1 MSSTFGGLEMGRNAI
16 NAFRLGMQTVGHN
29 ISNMNTEGY
38 SRQRA
43 VFRTVTPEDIP
54 NIGQL
59 GQGMHITDIERIRDE
74 FLDFQFRDEQ
84 ATLGYWTKI
93 NDLYDSIQNYI
104 SEPASSGIRSAM
116 DTFFTNIQTLQQTPE
131 DTSARQALVTSANS
145 LGLMLGNLV
154 DSFDT
159 YNESINM
166 ELKQAVAEANVM
178 LHDMAHLNLEI
189 SQAEALGQNANDL
202 YDQRDLLIDKLSQMM
217 DISYNEPLERNGIKG
232 EFFLSVNGKVL
243 VQGTKV
249 RELSAH
255 AFMWDGQV
263 YYDVQVGDNEFD
275 IVSNKDVADAL
286 ATGPEGTYQ
295 LIVDRV
301 ANGVEWTV
309 GGGNAH
315 CLETFAVQ
323 TSAFEDG
330 IILSHSSDN
339 TSEIPRK
346 LSIRTFME
354 DDTPVI
360 LTVKIDWDEDNQ
372 LWHLRAEKNGSE
384 ICSYDYNDKDSD
396 GNVILTAENLKDFMD
411 IAVYSKKMGVLDGTT
426 QGELQTTDSAL
437 DWAINGSNA
446 YFQVDLGD
454 GQIGYT
460 RYSSWQLD
468 DDRYIVSP
476 EGYKLIPAIQIPE
489 NTQTIQLS
497 STGVVSVILEGETT
511 AQELGQITLASFSNP
526 EGLQPLSGNSDVYG
540 VQMAENTVY
549 VQTEDSGEPVLNY
562 PGSNGTPQVI
572 QNAIEKPVE
581 VTVGGD
587 SDLLATGIVAEVE
600 NNAITFTADD
610 YRAIELTDYSG
621 MLGGLTEAK
630 RELTGVNMR
639 TEPTNL
645 EDALNISGSFRIQVG
660 TQGTR
665 VTSDNFKASPSKG
678 LGEGEILPKGE
689 AGEKY
694 TFRVGVSGDQVDFTA
709 SWNNSLQKWV
719 LSSDL
724 SIDTKIIDSVNQDGD
739 HVLTVEDLT
748 DFMADTFVNAV
759 NADNPALVNMSV
771 TTGKS
776 SSGVMTQFYLE
787 SGDNH
792 LLSISDVEGDLAAR
806 LGIVNKNPVITI
818 DVESSD
824 SLITI
829 RNKINEKYQ
838 EEFGLTEPE
847 QWVHAS
853 VDNGYLEI
861 SANVA
866 GEAQRIT
873 LMGSEDGNMQVL
885 RRLGLTANQRIATDM
900 RDDDDNVIYSYREVA
915 YIPDSGIAND
925 ASFSLNN
932 VRYLSSDNK
941 FNKARR
947 IPATSGDSRE
957 RYSAT
962 SLSEVSEG
970 MWLNLKSAG
979 SATITVRHHIRDG
992 SMKALEEIRDGILPG
1007 LKDTLDDMAYGLAK
1021 HMNAFQYS
1029 GYGVGGDIT
1038 TTGVA
1043 FFNALGTKADAAKR
1057 LSVTDRMSADPS
1069 LIGAAMGKKKADG
1082 LAVSGITGGSG
1093 DGTNASR
1100 MVGLNFNK
1108 ILENHTLTVGGM
1120 YDGMLSQ
1127 IGAEAASAKLMYTT
1141 QATVSEQID
1150 SQRQAVSGVNLDEE
1164 LMDMIIL
1171 NRAFGAMGRYIN
1183 TYDEMLDR
1191 IINGFG
1197 LVGR

>member
-1 MSSTFGGLEMGRNAI
+1 MSSTFGGLEMGRNAV

-29 ISNMNTEGY
+29 ISNMGTEGY

-54 NIGQL
+54 HVGQL
-59 GQGMHITDIERIRDE
+59 GQGMTITDIERIRDE
-74 FLDFQFRDEQ
+74 FLDFQFRDAQ
-84 ATLGYWTKI
+84 AALGYWTKI
-93 NDLYDSIQNYI
+93 SDLYDSIQNYI

-154 DSFDT
+154 NSFDT

-217 DISYNEPLERNGIKG
+217 DISYNTPNEHDGIKG

-255 AFMWDGQV
+255 AFMWDGEV
-263 YYDVQVGDNEFD
+263 YYDVQVSDNEFD

-286 ATGPEGTYQ
+286 ATGPDGTYQ

-301 ANGVEWTV
+301 ANGIEWTA

-315 CLETFAVQ
+315 CLETFAVR
-323 TSAFEDG
+323 TSAF
-330 IILSHSSDN
+330 STSSDT
-339 TSEIPRK
+339 TSSGVILNADSEDIPRK
-346 LSIRTFME
+346 IQFRTLN
-354 DDTPVI
+354 DDGTPSI
-360 LTVKIDWDEDNQ
+360 LTVKIDMNDSGNWQ
-372 LWHLRAEKNGSE
+372 LRAEL
-384 ICSYDYNDKDSD
+384 D
-396 GNVILTAENLKDFMD
+396 GNALDTLTTSTSTPELSVKTLVDFIDDAASSNSFNLS
-411 IAVYSKKMGVLDGTT
+411 VT
-426 QGELQTTDSAL
+426 ELQTTQDPDTYAL
-437 DWAINGSNA
+437 M
-446 YFQVDLGD
+446 F
-454 GQIGYT
+454 
-460 RYSSWQLD
+460 
-468 DDRYIVSP
+468 
-476 EGYKLIPAIQIPE
+476 
-489 NTQTIQLS
+489 
-497 STGVVSVILEGETT
+497 TT
-511 AQELGQITLASFSNP
+511 E
-526 EGLQPLSGNSDVYG
+526 
-540 VQMAENTVY
+540 
-549 VQTEDSGEPVLNY
+549 EDSPL
-562 PGSNGTPQVI
+562 
-572 QNAIEKPVE
+572 E
-581 VTVGGD
+581 V
-587 SDLLATGIVAEVE
+587 
-600 NNAITFTADD
+600 
-610 YRAIELTDYSG
+610 TDYSG
-621 MLGGLTEAK
+621 MLGVLTEAK

-665 VTSDNFKASPSKG
+665 VTSDNFKDSPSKG

-719 LSSDL
+719 LSSDM
-724 SIDTKIIDSVNQDGD
+724 STETRIIDSMNQYEE

-748 DFMADTFVNAV
+748 DFMSDTFLKAV
-759 NADNPALVNMSV
+759 NADNPALVNMTV

-776 SSGVMTQFYLE
+776 SSGTITQFYLE

-792 LLSISDVEGDLAAR
+792 MLSISDVDGDLAAR

-873 LMGSEDGNMQVL
+873 LMGSADGNMQVL
-885 RRLGLTANQRIATDM
+885 RRLGLTANQKIATDM
-900 RDDDDNVIYSYREVA
+900 KDADGNPIVSYREVA
-915 YIPDSGIAND
+915 YIPESGIAND
-925 ASFSLNN
+925 ASFTLNN

-979 SATITVRHHIRDG
+979 ATTITVRHHIRDG
-992 SMKALEEIRDGILPG
+992 SMKALEEIRDGIIPG
-1007 LKDTLDDMAYGLAK
+1007 LKDTLDDMAYGLVK
-1021 HMNAFQYS
+1021 HMNAYQYS

-1043 FFNALGTKADAAKR
+1043 FFNALGTKANAAER
-1057 LSVTDRMSADPS
+1057 LSVADRVSADPS
-1069 LIGAAMGKKKADG
+1069 LIGAAMGKKNADG
-1082 LAVSGITGGSG
+1082 LAVSGMTGGSG

-1108 ILENHTLTVGGM
+1108 ILENHTLTVSGV

-1150 SQRQAVSGVNLDEE
+1150 SQRQACSGVNLDEE

>member
-1 MSSTFGGLEMGRNAI
+1 MSSTFGGLEMGRNAV

-59 GQGMHITDIERIRDE
+59 GQGMNITDIERIRDE
-74 FLDFQFRDEQ
+74 FLDFQFRDKQ

-166 ELKQAVAEANVM
+166 ELKQAVAEANTM

-202 YDQRDLLIDKLSQMM
+202 YDKRDLLIDKLSQMM
-217 DISYNEPLERNGIKG
+217 DISYNEPHEHDGIKG

-249 RELSAH
+249 RELAAH
-255 AFMWDGQV
+255 AFIWDNQV
-263 YYDVQVGDNEFD
+263 YYDVQVCDNEFD

-295 LIVDRV
+295 LVVDRV
-301 ANGVEWTV
+301 ANGVEWTT

-315 CLETFAVQ
+315 CLETFAVKS
-323 TSAFEDG
+323 SAFQDG
-330 IILSHSSDN
+330 IILSNASESS
-339 TSEIPRK
+339 TEIPRK
-346 LSIRTFME
+346 LSIRSFTE
-354 DDTPVI
+354 DGTPVI
-360 LTVKIDWDEDNQ
+360 LTVKIDWDEDNKQ
-372 LWHLRAEKNGSE
+372 WSLRAEKNGTE
-384 ICSYDYNDKDSD
+384 FFSYGYNSKDSS
-396 GNVILTAENLKDFMD
+396 GNVILTADNLTDF
-411 IAVYSKKMGVLDGTT
+411 INTAVYSKKMGVLDGVT
-426 QGELQTTDSAL
+426 QGALQTTDSSL
-437 DWAINGSNA
+437 DWAINGTNA

-460 RYSSWQLD
+460 RYGSWQLD
-468 DDRYIVSP
+468 SDGYIVSTD
-476 EGYKLIPAIQIPE
+476 GYKLLPNIQIPE

-511 AQELGQITLASFSNP
+511 AQELGQITLASFSSP
-526 EGLQPLSGNSDVYG
+526 EGLQPLSGSSEISG
-540 VQMAENTVY
+540 VQTAENVVY
-549 VQTEDSGEPVLNY
+549 IQTTDSGDPVVNY
-562 PGSNGTPQVI
+562 PGSSDTPQVI
-572 QNAIEKPVE
+572 QNVIEMPVD
-581 VTVGGD
+581 VQVGGD
-587 SDLLATGIVAEVE
+587 YDLLDAGISAEVE
-600 NNAITFTADD
+600 DDAIFFTADD
-610 YRAIELTDYSG
+610 GRAIEITDYSG
-621 MLGGLTEAK
+621 MLGVLTEAK
-630 RELTGVNMR
+630 RELNSVNMR
-639 TEPTNL
+639 AEPTNL

-694 TFRVGVSGDQVDFTA
+694 TFRVGVSGDQADFTA

-724 SIDTKIIDSVNQDGD
+724 STETRIIESVNQYDE

-748 DFMADTFVNAV
+748 DFMSDTFLNAV

-776 SSGVMTQFYLE
+776 SSGTVTQFYLE
-787 SGDNH
+787 SADNH
-792 LLSISDVEGDLAAR
+792 LISISDVEGDLAAR
-806 LGIVNKNPVITI
+806 LGIVNENPVITI
-818 DVESSD
+818 GVESSD

-853 VDNGYLEI
+853 VDNGDLEI

-900 RDDDDNVIYSYREVA
+900 TDDDGNVIYSYREVA

-925 ASFSLNN
+925 ASFTLNN

-941 FNKARR
+941 FSQARR
-947 IPATSGDSRE
+947 IPAVYGDSSE
-957 RYSAT
+957 RYSAKA
-962 SLSEVSEG
+962 LSEVSEG
-970 MWLNLKSAG
+970 MRLNLKSAG
-979 SATITVRHHIRDG
+979 ATTITVRHHITDG
-992 SMKALEEIRDGILPG
+992 SMKALEEIRDGIIPD
-1007 LKDTLDDMAYGLAK
+1007 LKDKLDNMAYGLVK
-1021 HMNAFQYS
+1021 HMNALQYS
-1029 GYGVGGDIT
+1029 GYGVGGDST
-1038 TTGVA
+1038 TTGAA
-1043 FFNALGTKADAAKR
+1043 FFNALGTKADASKN
-1057 LSVTDRMSADPS
+1057 LSVTDRMIADPS
-1069 LIGAAMGKKKADG
+1069 LIGAAMGKKNSDG
-1082 LAVSGITGGSG
+1082 FALSGVSGGSG

-1108 ILENHTLTVGGM
+1108 ILENHTLTIGGV
-1120 YDGMLSQ
+1120 YEGMLSQ
-1127 IGAEAASAKLMYTT
+1127 IGTEAASAKLMYTT
-1141 QATVSEQID
+1141 QAAVSEQIN

>member
-1 MSSTFGGLEMGRNAI
+1 MSSTFGGLEMGRNAL

-43 VFRTVTPEDIP
+43 IFRTVTPEDIP
-54 NIGQL
+54 HVGQL
-59 GQGMHITDIERIRDE
+59 GQGMTITDIERIRDE

-116 DTFFTNIQTLQQTPE
+116 DTFFTNMQTLQQTPE

-166 ELKQAVAEANVM
+166 ELKQSVAEANVM

-202 YDQRDLLIDKLSQMM
+202 YDKRDLLIDKLSQMM
-217 DISYNEPLERNGIKG
+217 DISYNTPLEHDGIKG

-249 RELSAH
+249 RELAAH

-263 YYDVQVGDNEFD
+263 YYDVQVSDNEFD

-286 ATGPEGTYQ
+286 ATGPAGTYQ

-315 CLETFAVQ
+315 CLETFAAR
-323 TSAFEDG
+323 TSTFEDG
-330 IILSHSSDN
+330 IILSHNSESG
-339 TSEIPRK
+339 TEIPRK

-354 DDTPVI
+354 DGTPAI

-372 LWHLRAEKNGSE
+372 QWHLRAEKDGTE
-384 ICSYDYNDKDSD
+384 FFSYDYSDKDSD
-396 GNVILTAENLKDFMD
+396 KNVILTAENLTDFMD
-411 IAVYSKKMGVLDGTT
+411 AAVYSKTAGLLDGVTSGSFQAT
-426 QGELQTTDSAL
+426 SNSL
-437 DWAINGSNA
+437 DWAILDANA

-454 GQIGYT
+454 GQTGYT
-460 RYSSWQLD
+460 RYGSWQLD
-468 DDRYIVSP
+468 NNGYIVSTD
-476 EGYKLIPAIQIPE
+476 GYKLIPEIQIPE
-489 NTQTIQLS
+489 NTQEITLS
-497 STGVVSVILEGETT
+497 PTGVVSVTIQGETT
-511 AQELGQITLASFSNP
+511 PRELGQITLARFSKP
-526 EGLQPLSGNSDVYG
+526 SGLQPLDGHSKFGNIEMS
-540 VQMAENTVY
+540 ENMVY
-549 VQTEDSGEPVLNY
+549 VQTEESGDPVTNY
-562 PGSNGTPQVI
+562 PGSNDTPQVR
-572 QNAIEKPVE
+572 QNVIEMPVP
-581 VTVGGD
+581 VRVGGN
-587 SDLLATGIVAEVE
+587 SDLQDTGIRAEVQDD
-600 NNAITFTADD
+600 AILFTTDD
-610 YRAIELTDYSG
+610 GRAIEITDYSG
-621 MLGGLTEAK
+621 MLGVLTEAK
-630 RELTGVNMR
+630 RELSSVTMR

-689 AGEKY
+689 AGETY

-709 SWNNSLQKWV
+709 SWNNSLGKWV

-724 SIDTKIIDSVNQDGD
+724 STESRIIDSVNRYDE

-748 DFMADTFVNAV
+748 DFMSDTFVNAV
-759 NADNPALVNMSV
+759 NADNPALVKMSV

-776 SSGVMTQFYLE
+776 SSGIMTQFYLE

-792 LLSISDVEGDLAAR
+792 LISISDVEGDLASR

-873 LMGSEDGNMQVL
+873 LMGSTDGNMQVL
-885 RRLGLTANQRIATDM
+885 RRLGLTANQKIATDM
-900 RDDDDNVIYSYREVA
+900 TDDNGNIIYSYREVA
-915 YIPDSGIAND
+915 YIPDTGIAND

-957 RYSAT
+957 RYSAKA
-962 SLSEVSEG
+962 LSEVSEG
-970 MWLNLKSAG
+970 MWLNLKNAG
-979 SATITVRHHIRDG
+979 STTITVRHHITDG

-1007 LKDTLDDMAYGLAK
+1007 LKDSLDNMAYGLVK
-1021 HMNAFQYS
+1021 HMNAYQYS

-1043 FFNALGTKADAAKR
+1043 FFNQLGTKADAAKR
-1057 LSVTDRMSADPS
+1057 LIVTDKISSDPS
-1069 LIGAAMGKKKADG
+1069 LIGAAMGKKNADG
-1082 LAVSGITGGSG
+1082 FALSGTTGGSG

-1100 MVGLNFNK
+1100 MVGLNFSK
-1108 ILENHTLTVGGM
+1108 ILENHTLTVGGV

-1127 IGAEAASAKLMYTT
+1127 IGSEAASAKLMYTT
-1141 QATVSEQID
+1141 QATVSAQID
-1150 SQRQAVSGVNLDEE
+1150 SQRQACSGVNLDEE

-1171 NRAFGAMGRYIN
+1171 NRAFGAMSRYIN
-1183 TYDEMLDR
+1183 TYDEMLDK

>member
-1 MSSTFGGLEMGRNAI
+1 MSSTFGGLEMGRNAV

-29 ISNMNTEGY
+29 ISNMGTEGY

-54 NIGQL
+54 HVGQL
-59 GQGMHITDIERIRDE
+59 GQGMTITDIERIRDE
-74 FLDFQFRDEQ
+74 FLDFQFRDAQ
-84 ATLGYWTKI
+84 AALGYWTKI
-93 NDLYDSIQNYI
+93 SDLYDSIQNYI

-154 DSFDT
+154 NSFDT

-189 SQAEALGQNANDL
+189 SQAEALDQNANDL

-217 DISYNEPLERNGIKG
+217 DISYNTPNEHDGIKG

-249 RELSAH
+249 RELAAH
-255 AFMWDGQV
+255 AFMWDGEV
-263 YYDVQVGDNEFD
+263 YYDVQVSDNEFD

-286 ATGPEGTYQ
+286 ATGPDGTYQ

-301 ANGVEWTV
+301 ANGIEWTA

-315 CLETFAVQ
+315 CLETFAVR
-323 TSAFEDG
+323 TSAF
-330 IILSHSSDN
+330 STSSDT
-339 TSEIPRK
+339 TSSGVILNADSEDIPRK
-346 LSIRTFME
+346 IQFRTLN
-354 DDTPVI
+354 DDGTPSI
-360 LTVKIDWDEDNQ
+360 LTVKIDMNDFGNWQ
-372 LWHLRAEKNGSE
+372 LRAE
-384 ICSYDYNDKDSD
+384 
-396 GNVILTAENLKDFMD
+396 
-411 IAVYSKKMGVLDGTT
+411 LDGKALDDLTINT
-426 QGELQTTDSAL
+426 ATPELSVKTLTDFIDDAASSNSFNLSVTELQTTQDPATYAL
-437 DWAINGSNA
+437 M
-446 YFQVDLGD
+446 F
-454 GQIGYT
+454 
-460 RYSSWQLD
+460 
-468 DDRYIVSP
+468 
-476 EGYKLIPAIQIPE
+476 
-489 NTQTIQLS
+489 
-497 STGVVSVILEGETT
+497 TT
-511 AQELGQITLASFSNP
+511 E
-526 EGLQPLSGNSDVYG
+526 
-540 VQMAENTVY
+540 
-549 VQTEDSGEPVLNY
+549 EDSPL
-562 PGSNGTPQVI
+562 
-572 QNAIEKPVE
+572 E
-581 VTVGGD
+581 V
-587 SDLLATGIVAEVE
+587 
-600 NNAITFTADD
+600 
-610 YRAIELTDYSG
+610 TDYSG
-621 MLGGLTEAK
+621 MLGVLIEAK

-665 VTSDNFKASPSKG
+665 VTSENFKASPSKG

-719 LSSDL
+719 LSSDM
-724 SIDTKIIDSVNQDGD
+724 STETRIIDSMNQYEE

-748 DFMADTFVNAV
+748 DFMSDTFLKAV
-759 NADNPALVNMSV
+759 NADNPALVNMTV

-776 SSGVMTQFYLE
+776 SSGTITQFYLE

-792 LLSISDVEGDLAAR
+792 LLSISDVDGDLAAR

-873 LMGSEDGNMQVL
+873 LMGSADGNMQVL
-885 RRLGLTANQRIATDM
+885 RRLGLTANQKIATDM
-900 RDDDDNVIYSYREVA
+900 KDADGNPIVSYREVA
-915 YIPDSGIAND
+915 YIPESGIAND
-925 ASFSLNN
+925 ASFTLNN

-979 SATITVRHHIRDG
+979 ATTITVRHHIRDG
-992 SMKALEEIRDGILPG
+992 SMKALEEIRDGIIPG
-1007 LKDTLDDMAYGLAK
+1007 MKDSLDDMAYGLVK
-1021 HMNAFQYS
+1021 HMNAYQYS

-1043 FFNALGTKADAAKR
+1043 FFNALGTKANAAER
-1057 LSVTDRMSADPS
+1057 LSVTDRVSADPS
-1069 LIGAAMGKKKADG
+1069 LIGAAMGKKNADG
-1082 LAVSGITGGSG
+1082 LAVSGMTGGSG

-1108 ILENHTLTVGGM
+1108 ILENHTLTVSGV

-1141 QATVSEQID
+1141 QATVSAQID
-1150 SQRQAVSGVNLDEE
+1150 SQRQACSGVNLDEE

-1197 LVGR
+1197 LAGR

>member
-1 MSSTFGGLEMGRNAI
+1 
-16 NAFRLGMQTVGHN
+16 
-29 ISNMNTEGY
+29 
-38 SRQRA
+38 
-43 VFRTVTPEDIP
+43 
-54 NIGQL
+54 
-59 GQGMHITDIERIRDE
+59 
-74 FLDFQFRDEQ
+74 
-84 ATLGYWTKI
+84 
-93 NDLYDSIQNYI
+93 
-104 SEPASSGIRSAM
+104 
-116 DTFFTNIQTLQQTPE
+116 
-131 DTSARQALVTSANS
+131 
-145 LGLMLGNLV
+145 MLGNLV

-166 ELKQAVAEANVM
+166 ELKQSVAEANTM
-178 LHDMAHLNLEI
+178 LHDIAHLNLEI
-189 SQAEALGQNANDL
+189 SEAEALGQNANDL
-202 YDQRDLLIDKLSQMM
+202 YDKRDLLIDKLSKMM
-217 DISYNEPLERNGIKG
+217 DISYNEPKEHDGIKG

-249 RELSAH
+249 RELAAH
-255 AFMWDGQV
+255 AFMWDNQV
-263 YYDVQVGDNEFD
+263 YYDVQVCDNEFD

-301 ANGVEWTV
+301 ANGLEWTV

-315 CLETFAVQ
+315 CLDTFAVR
-323 TSAFEDG
+323 TSAFSTSTTSTGSGVLLNADSEDLPYK
-330 IILSHSSDN
+330 IQF
-339 TSEIPRK
+339 
-346 LSIRTFME
+346 RTLNE
-354 DDTPVI
+354 DSTPSV
-360 LTVKIDWDEDNQ
+360 LTVSIAKTASNTWELTGDID
-372 LWHLRAEKNGSE
+372 
-384 ICSYDYNDKDSD
+384 
-396 GNVILTAENLKDFMD
+396 
-411 IAVYSKKMGVLDGTT
+411 
-426 QGELQTTDSAL
+426 
-437 DWAINGSNA
+437 
-446 YFQVDLGD
+446 GD
-454 GQIGYT
+454 AA
-460 RYSSWQLD
+460 
-468 DDRYIVSP
+468 
-476 EGYKLIPAIQIPE
+476 KAF
-489 NTQTIQLS
+489 S
-497 STGVVSVILEGETT
+497 STISSTDLTTKNLSDFIDTAVKQGFNISVDESRLTENPDTYALLFSTDYDSPLE
-511 AQELGQITLASFSNP
+511 
-526 EGLQPLSGNSDVYG
+526 V
-540 VQMAENTVY
+540 
-549 VQTEDSGEPVLNY
+549 
-562 PGSNGTPQVI
+562 
-572 QNAIEKPVE
+572 
-581 VTVGGD
+581 
-587 SDLLATGIVAEVE
+587 
-600 NNAITFTADD
+600 
-610 YRAIELTDYSG
+610 TDYSG
-621 MLGGLTEAK
+621 MLGVLTEAK
-630 RELTGVNMR
+630 RELTSVTMR
-639 TEPTNL
+639 AEPTNL

-665 VTSDNFKASPSKG
+665 VTSENFKDNPSKG

-719 LSSDL
+719 LSSDM
-724 SIDTKIIDSVNQDGD
+724 STETRIIDSVNQYDE
-739 HVLTVEDLT
+739 HVVTVEDLT
-748 DFMADTFVNAV
+748 DFMSDTFLNAV

-792 LLSISDVEGDLAAR
+792 LISISDVEGDLAAR
-806 LGIVNKNPVITI
+806 LGIVNENPVITI

-885 RRLGLTANQRIATDM
+885 RRLGLTANQKIATDM
-900 RDDDDNVIYSYREVA
+900 VDDDGNVIYSYREIA
-915 YIPDSGIAND
+915 YIPDSGLAND
-925 ASFSLNN
+925 ASFTLNN

-947 IPATSGDSRE
+947 IPAASGDSRE
-957 RYSAT
+957 RYSAA

-970 MWLNLKSAG
+970 MWLNLKNAG
-979 SATITVRHHIRDG
+979 STTITVRHHIRDG
-992 SMKALEEIRDGILPG
+992 SMKALEEIRDGIIPD
-1007 LKDTLDDMAYGLAK
+1007 LKDTLDNMAYGLAK
-1021 HMNAFQYS
+1021 HMNAYQYS

-1043 FFNALGTKADAAKR
+1043 FFNQLGTKADAAKR
-1057 LSVTDRMSADPS
+1057 LSVTDKISTDPS
-1069 LIGAAMGKKKADG
+1069 LIGAAMGKKNADG
-1082 LAVSGITGGSG
+1082 FAVSGISGGSG

-1108 ILENHTLTVGGM
+1108 ILENHTLTVGGV

-1150 SQRQAVSGVNLDEE
+1150 SQRQACSGVNLDEE

>member
-1 MSSTFGGLEMGRNAI
+1 MSSTFGGLEMGRNAV

-43 VFRTVTPEDIP
+43 IFRTVTPEDIP

-59 GQGMHITDIERIRDE
+59 GQGMNITDIERIRDE
-74 FLDFQFRDEQ
+74 FLDFQFRDKQ
-84 ATLGYWTKI
+84 AALGYWTKI
-93 NDLYDSIQNYI
+93 NDLYDSIQSYI

-116 DTFFTNIQTLQQTPE
+116 DTFFTNMQTLQQTPE

-166 ELKQAVAEANVM
+166 ELKQSVAEANTM
-178 LHDMAHLNLEI
+178 LHDIAHLNLEI
-189 SQAEALGQNANDL
+189 SEAEALGQNANDL
-202 YDQRDLLIDKLSQMM
+202 YDKRDLLIDKLSKMM
-217 DISYNEPLERNGIKG
+217 DISYNEPKEHDGIKG

-249 RELSAH
+249 RELAAH
-255 AFMWDGQV
+255 AFMWDNQV
-263 YYDVQVGDNEFD
+263 YYDVQVSDNEFN
-275 IVSNKDVADAL
+275 IVSNPEIADAL

-301 ANGVEWTV
+301 ANGLEWTV

-315 CLETFAVQ
+315 CLETFAVRS
-323 TSAFEDG
+323 SAFTDG
-330 IILSHSSDN
+330 IILNAD
-339 TSEIPRK
+339 SEDIPYK
-346 LSIRTFME
+346 LQFRTLN
-354 DDTPVI
+354 DDGTPSI
-360 LTVKIDWDEDNQ
+360 LTVKIDKTDSGTWQ
-372 LWHLRAEKNGSE
+372 LRAELDGVAQDDLTTTTADENLTANTLSDFISGAAQKGFNLASE
-384 ICSYDYNDKDSD
+384 VEQDSQNSDSYSLMFRVDSD
-396 GNVILTAENLKDFMD
+396 
-411 IAVYSKKMGVLDGTT
+411 Y
-426 QGELQTTDSAL
+426 DS
-437 DWAINGSNA
+437 
-446 YFQVDLGD
+446 
-454 GQIGYT
+454 
-460 RYSSWQLD
+460 
-468 DDRYIVSP
+468 P
-476 EGYKLIPAIQIPE
+476 
-489 NTQTIQLS
+489 
-497 STGVVSVILEGETT
+497 LE
-511 AQELGQITLASFSNP
+511 
-526 EGLQPLSGNSDVYG
+526 V
-540 VQMAENTVY
+540 
-549 VQTEDSGEPVLNY
+549 
-562 PGSNGTPQVI
+562 
-572 QNAIEKPVE
+572 
-581 VTVGGD
+581 
-587 SDLLATGIVAEVE
+587 
-600 NNAITFTADD
+600 
-610 YRAIELTDYSG
+610 TDYSG
-621 MLGGLTEAK
+621 MLGVLTEAK
-630 RELTGVNMR
+630 RELTSVNMR
-639 TEPTNL
+639 TDPTNL

-665 VTSDNFKASPSKG
+665 VTSENFKASPSKG

-709 SWNNSLQKWV
+709 SWNNSLGKWV
-719 LSSDL
+719 LSSDM
-724 SIDTKIIDSVNQDGD
+724 STETRIIDSVNQYDE
-739 HVLTVEDLT
+739 HVVTVEDLT
-748 DFMADTFVNAV
+748 DFMSDTFLNAV

-792 LLSISDVEGDLAAR
+792 LISISDVEGDLAAR
-806 LGIVNKNPVITI
+806 LGIVNENPVITI

-900 RDDDDNVIYSYREVA
+900 TDDDGNIIYSYREIA
-915 YIPDSGIAND
+915 YIPDSGLAND
-925 ASFSLNN
+925 ASFTLNN

-970 MWLNLKSAG
+970 MWLNLKNAG
-979 SATITVRHHIRDG
+979 STTITVRHHIRDG
-992 SMKALEEIRDGILPG
+992 SMKALEEIRDGIIPG
-1007 LKDTLDDMAYGLAK
+1007 LKSTLDDMAYGLVQ
-1021 HMNAFQYS
+1021 HMNAYQYS
-1029 GYGVGGDIT
+1029 GYGVGGDVT

-1043 FFNALGTKADAAKR
+1043 FFNQLGTKADAAKR
-1057 LSVTDRMSADPS
+1057 LSVTDRISADPS
-1069 LIGAAMGKKKADG
+1069 LVGAAMGKKNADG
-1082 LAVSGITGGSG
+1082 FALSGVTGGSG

-1108 ILENHTLTVGGM
+1108 ILENHTLTVGGV
-1120 YDGMLSQ
+1120 YEGMLSQ
-1127 IGAEAASAKLMYTT
+1127 IGAEAGSAKLMYTT
-1141 QATVSEQID
+1141 QAAVSEQIN

>member
-1 MSSTFGGLEMGRNAI
+1 MSSTFGGLEMGRNAV

-29 ISNMNTEGY
+29 ISNMGTEGY

-54 NIGQL
+54 HVGQL
-59 GQGMHITDIERIRDE
+59 GQGMTITDIERIRDE
-74 FLDFQFRDEQ
+74 FLDFQFRDAQ
-84 ATLGYWTKI
+84 AALGYWTKI
-93 NDLYDSIQNYI
+93 SDLYDSIQNYI

-154 DSFDT
+154 NSFDT

-166 ELKQAVAEANVM
+166 ELKQAVAEANTM

-217 DISYNEPLERNGIKG
+217 DISYNTPNEHDGIKG

-255 AFMWDGQV
+255 AFMWDGEV
-263 YYDVQVGDNEFD
+263 YYDVQVSDNEFD

-286 ATGPEGTYQ
+286 ATGPDGTYQ

-301 ANGVEWTV
+301 ANGVEWTA

-315 CLETFAVQ
+315 CLETFAVR
-323 TSAFEDG
+323 TSAF
-330 IILSHSSDN
+330 STSSDT
-339 TSEIPRK
+339 TSSGVILNADSEDIPRK
-346 LSIRTFME
+346 IQFRTLN
-354 DDTPVI
+354 DDGTPSI
-360 LTVKIDWDEDNQ
+360 LTVKIDMNDSGNWQ
-372 LWHLRAEKNGSE
+372 LRAEL
-384 ICSYDYNDKDSD
+384 D
-396 GNVILTAENLKDFMD
+396 GNALDTLTTSTSTPELSVKTLVDFIDDAASSNSFNLS
-411 IAVYSKKMGVLDGTT
+411 VT
-426 QGELQTTDSAL
+426 ELQTTQDPDTYAL
-437 DWAINGSNA
+437 M
-446 YFQVDLGD
+446 F
-454 GQIGYT
+454 
-460 RYSSWQLD
+460 
-468 DDRYIVSP
+468 
-476 EGYKLIPAIQIPE
+476 
-489 NTQTIQLS
+489 
-497 STGVVSVILEGETT
+497 TT
-511 AQELGQITLASFSNP
+511 E
-526 EGLQPLSGNSDVYG
+526 
-540 VQMAENTVY
+540 
-549 VQTEDSGEPVLNY
+549 EDSPL
-562 PGSNGTPQVI
+562 
-572 QNAIEKPVE
+572 E
-581 VTVGGD
+581 V
-587 SDLLATGIVAEVE
+587 
-600 NNAITFTADD
+600 
-610 YRAIELTDYSG
+610 TDYSG
-621 MLGGLTEAK
+621 MLGVLTEAK

-719 LSSDL
+719 LSSDM
-724 SIDTKIIDSVNQDGD
+724 STETRIIDSMNQYEE

-748 DFMADTFVNAV
+748 DFMTDTFTKAI
-759 NADNPALVNMSV
+759 NADNPALVNMTV

-776 SSGVMTQFYLE
+776 SSGTITQFYLE

-873 LMGSEDGNMQVL
+873 LMGSADGNMQVL
-885 RRLGLTANQRIATDM
+885 RRLGLTANQKIATDM
-900 RDDDDNVIYSYREVA
+900 KDADGNPIVSFREVA
-915 YIPDSGIAND
+915 YIPESGIAND
-925 ASFSLNN
+925 ASFTLNN

-979 SATITVRHHIRDG
+979 ATTITVRHHIRDG
-992 SMKALEEIRDGILPG
+992 SMKALEEIRDGIIPG
-1007 LKDTLDDMAYGLAK
+1007 LKDTLDDMAYGLVK
-1021 HMNAFQYS
+1021 HMNAYQYS

-1038 TTGVA
+1038 TTGVS
-1043 FFNALGTKADAAKR
+1043 FFNALGTKANAAEK
-1057 LSVTDRMSADPS
+1057 LSVTDKVRADPS
-1069 LIGAAMGKKKADG
+1069 LIGAAMGKKNDDG
-1082 LAVSGITGGSG
+1082 LAVSGMTGGSG

-1108 ILENHTLTVGGM
+1108 ILENHTLTVSGV

-1141 QATVSEQID
+1141 QATVSAQID
-1150 SQRQAVSGVNLDEE
+1150 SQRQACSGVNLDEE

-1197 LVGR
+1197 LAGR

>member
-1 MSSTFGGLEMGRNAI
+1 MSSTFGGLEMGRNAV

-59 GQGMHITDIERIRDE
+59 GQGMNITDIERIRDE
-74 FLDFQFRDEQ
+74 FLDFQFRDKQ

-93 NDLYDSIQNYI
+93 NDLYDSIQSYI

-116 DTFFTNIQTLQQTPE
+116 DTFFTNMQTLQQTPE

-166 ELKQAVAEANVM
+166 ELKQSVAEANTM
-178 LHDMAHLNLEI
+178 LHDIAHLNLEI

-202 YDQRDLLIDKLSQMM
+202 YDKRDLLIDKLSKMM
-217 DISYNEPLERNGIKG
+217 DISYNEPVERDGVKG

-249 RELSAH
+249 RELAAH
-255 AFMWDGQV
+255 AFMWDNQV
-263 YYDVQVGDNEFD
+263 YYDVQVSDNEFN
-275 IVSNKDVADAL
+275 IVSNPEIADAL

-301 ANGVEWTV
+301 ANGLEWTI

-315 CLETFAVQ
+315 CLDTFAVR
-323 TSAFEDG
+323 TSAFSTSTTSAGSGVLLNADSEDLPYK
-330 IILSHSSDN
+330 IQF
-339 TSEIPRK
+339 
-346 LSIRTFME
+346 RTLNE
-354 DDTPVI
+354 DSTPSV
-360 LTVKIDWDEDNQ
+360 LTVSIAKTASNTWELTGDID
-372 LWHLRAEKNGSE
+372 
-384 ICSYDYNDKDSD
+384 
-396 GNVILTAENLKDFMD
+396 
-411 IAVYSKKMGVLDGTT
+411 
-426 QGELQTTDSAL
+426 
-437 DWAINGSNA
+437 
-446 YFQVDLGD
+446 GD
-454 GQIGYT
+454 AA
-460 RYSSWQLD
+460 
-468 DDRYIVSP
+468 
-476 EGYKLIPAIQIPE
+476 KAF
-489 NTQTIQLS
+489 S
-497 STGVVSVILEGETT
+497 STISSTDLTTKNLSDFIDTAIKQGFNISVDESRLTENPDTYALLFSTDYDSPLE
-511 AQELGQITLASFSNP
+511 
-526 EGLQPLSGNSDVYG
+526 V
-540 VQMAENTVY
+540 
-549 VQTEDSGEPVLNY
+549 
-562 PGSNGTPQVI
+562 
-572 QNAIEKPVE
+572 
-581 VTVGGD
+581 
-587 SDLLATGIVAEVE
+587 
-600 NNAITFTADD
+600 
-610 YRAIELTDYSG
+610 TDYSG
-621 MLGGLTEAK
+621 MLGVLTEAK
-630 RELTGVNMR
+630 RELSSVNMR
-639 TEPTNL
+639 AEPTNL

-665 VTSDNFKASPSKG
+665 VTSENFKASPSKG

-709 SWNNSLQKWV
+709 SWNNSLGKWV
-719 LSSDL
+719 LSSDM
-724 SIDTKIIDSVNQDGD
+724 STETRIIGSVNQYDE
-739 HVLTVEDLT
+739 HVVTVEDLT
-748 DFMADTFVNAV
+748 SFMSDTFVNAV

-792 LLSISDVEGDLAAR
+792 LISISDVEGDLAAR
-806 LGIVNKNPVITI
+806 LGIVNENPVITI

-861 SANVA
+861 SANVV

-885 RRLGLTANQRIATDM
+885 RRLGLTANQKIATDM
-900 RDDDDNVIYSYREVA
+900 VDDDGNVIYSYREIA
-915 YIPDSGIAND
+915 YIPDSGLAND
-925 ASFSLNN
+925 ASFTLNN

-947 IPATSGDSRE
+947 IPAASGDSRE

-970 MWLNLKSAG
+970 MWLNLKNAG
-979 SATITVRHHIRDG
+979 STTITVRHHIRDG
-992 SMKALEEIRDGILPG
+992 SMKALEEIRDGIIPD
-1007 LKDTLDDMAYGLAK
+1007 LKDTLDNMAYGLAK
-1021 HMNAFQYS
+1021 HMNAYQYS

-1043 FFNALGTKADAAKR
+1043 FFNQLGTKADAAKR
-1057 LSVTDRMSADPS
+1057 LSVTDKISTDPS
-1069 LIGAAMGKKKADG
+1069 LIGAAMGKKNADG
-1082 LAVSGITGGSG
+1082 FAVSGISGGSG

-1108 ILENHTLTVGGM
+1108 ILENHTLTVGGV

-1150 SQRQAVSGVNLDEE
+1150 SQRQACSGVNLDEE

>member
-1 MSSTFGGLEMGRNAI
+1 MSSTFGGLEMGRNAV

-59 GQGMHITDIERIRDE
+59 GQGMNITDIERIRDE
-74 FLDFQFRDEQ
+74 FLDFQFRDKQ
-84 ATLGYWTKI
+84 AALGYWTKI
-93 NDLYDSIQNYI
+93 NDLYDSIQSYI

-116 DTFFTNIQTLQQTPE
+116 DTFFTNMQTLQQTPE

-145 LGLMLGNLV
+145 LALMLGNLV

-166 ELKQAVAEANVM
+166 ELKQSVAEANTM
-178 LHDMAHLNLEI
+178 LHDIAHLNLEI
-189 SQAEALGQNANDL
+189 SEAEALGQNANDL
-202 YDQRDLLIDKLSQMM
+202 YDKRDLLIDKLSKMM
-217 DISYNEPLERNGIKG
+217 DISYNEPKEHDGIKG

-249 RELSAH
+249 RELAAH
-255 AFMWDGQV
+255 AFMWDNQV
-263 YYDVQVGDNEFD
+263 YYDVQVCDNEFD

-286 ATGPEGTYQ
+286 AVGPEGTYQ

-301 ANGVEWTV
+301 ANGLEWTI

-315 CLETFAVQ
+315 CLDTFAVR
-323 TSAFEDG
+323 TSAFSPSTTSTGSGVLLNADSEDLPYK
-330 IILSHSSDN
+330 IQF
-339 TSEIPRK
+339 
-346 LSIRTFME
+346 RTLNE
-354 DDTPVI
+354 DSTPSV
-360 LTVKIDWDEDNQ
+360 LTVSIAKTASNTWELTGDID
-372 LWHLRAEKNGSE
+372 
-384 ICSYDYNDKDSD
+384 
-396 GNVILTAENLKDFMD
+396 
-411 IAVYSKKMGVLDGTT
+411 
-426 QGELQTTDSAL
+426 
-437 DWAINGSNA
+437 
-446 YFQVDLGD
+446 GD
-454 GQIGYT
+454 AA
-460 RYSSWQLD
+460 
-468 DDRYIVSP
+468 
-476 EGYKLIPAIQIPE
+476 KAF
-489 NTQTIQLS
+489 S
-497 STGVVSVILEGETT
+497 STISSTDLTTKNLSDFIDTAIKQGFNISVDESRLTENPDTYALLFSTDYDSPLE
-511 AQELGQITLASFSNP
+511 
-526 EGLQPLSGNSDVYG
+526 V
-540 VQMAENTVY
+540 
-549 VQTEDSGEPVLNY
+549 
-562 PGSNGTPQVI
+562 
-572 QNAIEKPVE
+572 
-581 VTVGGD
+581 
-587 SDLLATGIVAEVE
+587 
-600 NNAITFTADD
+600 
-610 YRAIELTDYSG
+610 TDYSG
-621 MLGGLTEAK
+621 MLGVLTEAK
-630 RELTGVNMR
+630 RELTSVTMR
-639 TEPTNL
+639 AEPTNL

-665 VTSDNFKASPSKG
+665 VTSENFKASPSKG

-709 SWNNSLQKWV
+709 SWNNSRGPWV
-719 LSSDL
+719 LSSDM
-724 SIDTKIIDSVNQDGD
+724 STETRIIDSVNQYDE
-739 HVLTVEDLT
+739 HVVTVKDLT
-748 DFMADTFVNAV
+748 DFMSDTFLNAV

-792 LLSISDVEGDLAAR
+792 LISISDVEGDLAAR
-806 LGIVNKNPVITI
+806 LGIVNENPVITI

-885 RRLGLTANQRIATDM
+885 RRLGLTANQKIATDM
-900 RDDDDNVIYSYREVA
+900 VDDDGNIIYSYREIA
-915 YIPDSGIAND
+915 YIPDSGLAND
-925 ASFSLNN
+925 ASFTLNN

-947 IPATSGDSRE
+947 IPAASGDSRE
-957 RYSAT
+957 RYSAA

-970 MWLNLKSAG
+970 MWLNLKNAG
-979 SATITVRHHIRDG
+979 STTITVRHHIRDG
-992 SMKALEEIRDGILPG
+992 SMKALEEIRDGIIPD
-1007 LKDTLDDMAYGLAK
+1007 LKDTLDNMAYGLAK
-1021 HMNAFQYS
+1021 HMNAYQYS

-1043 FFNALGTKADAAKR
+1043 FFNQLGTKADAAKR
-1057 LSVTDRMSADPS
+1057 LSVTDKISTDPS
-1069 LIGAAMGKKKADG
+1069 LIGAAMGKKNADG
-1082 LAVSGITGGSG
+1082 FAVSGISGGSG

-1100 MVGLNFNK
+1100 MVGLNFSK
-1108 ILENHTLTVGGM
+1108 ILENHTLTVGGV

-1150 SQRQAVSGVNLDEE
+1150 SQRQACSGVNLDEE

>member
-1 MSSTFGGLEMGRNAI
+1 MSSTFGGLEMGRNAV

-54 NIGQL
+54 HIGQL
-59 GQGMHITDIERIRDE
+59 GQGMNITDIERIRDE

-84 ATLGYWTKI
+84 AALGYWTKI

-154 DSFDT
+154 DSFNT

-166 ELKQAVAEANVM
+166 ELKQSVAEANIM
-178 LHDMAHLNLEI
+178 LYDIAHLNLEI
-189 SQAEALGQNANDL
+189 SQAEALDQNANDL
-202 YDQRDLLIDKLSQMM
+202 YDQRDLLIDKLSKMM
-217 DISYNEPLERNGIKG
+217 NISYNEPLEHDGIKG

-249 RELSAH
+249 RELAAH
-255 AFMWDGQV
+255 SFMWDNQV
-263 YYDVQVGDNEFD
+263 YYDVQVSDNEFD

-301 ANGVEWTV
+301 ATESEWTV

-315 CLETFAVQ
+315 CLETFAVRS
-323 TSAFEDG
+323 SAF
-330 IILSHSSDN
+330 S
-339 TSEIPRK
+339 TSETSTVSGVLLNADSEDIPYK
-346 LSIRTFME
+346 LQFRTLN
-354 DDTPVI
+354 DDGSPSV
-360 LTVKIDWDEDNQ
+360 LTIKIDKTDSGTWK
-372 LWHLRAEKNGSE
+372 LRAELDGE
-384 ICSYDYNDKDSD
+384 AQDS
-396 GNVILTAENLKDFMD
+396 ITTETSTAELTTKNLSDFIEQASATGFNIFTEEERMTED
-411 IAVYSKKMGVLDGTT
+411 PDTYALNFR
-426 QGELQTTDSAL
+426 TDSSY
-437 DWAINGSNA
+437 N
-446 YFQVDLGD
+446 
-454 GQIGYT
+454 
-460 RYSSWQLD
+460 
-468 DDRYIVSP
+468 SP
-476 EGYKLIPAIQIPE
+476 L
-489 NTQTIQLS
+489 
-497 STGVVSVILEGETT
+497 
-511 AQELGQITLASFSNP
+511 
-526 EGLQPLSGNSDVYG
+526 
-540 VQMAENTVY
+540 
-549 VQTEDSGEPVLNY
+549 
-562 PGSNGTPQVI
+562 
-572 QNAIEKPVE
+572 
-581 VTVGGD
+581 
-587 SDLLATGIVAEVE
+587 
-600 NNAITFTADD
+600 
-610 YRAIELTDYSG
+610 ELTDYAG
-621 MLGGLTEAK
+621 LLGVLTEAK
-630 RELTGVNMR
+630 RELADVDMR
-639 TEPTNL
+639 AEPTNL
-645 EDALNISGSFRIQVG
+645 EDALNLSGSFRIQVG

-665 VTSDNFKASPSKG
+665 VTSENFKASPSKG

-709 SWNNSLQKWV
+709 SWNNSLKKWV
-719 LSSDL
+719 LSSDM
-724 SIDTKIIDSVNQDGD
+724 STETRIIDSVNQYDE
-739 HVLTVEDLT
+739 HVVTVKDLT
-748 DFMADTFVNAV
+748 DFMADTFNNAV
-759 NADNPALVNMSV
+759 NADNPSLVNMSV

-787 SGDNH
+787 SEDNH
-792 LLSISDVEGDLAAR
+792 LISISDVEGDLAAR

-873 LMGSEDGNMQVL
+873 LMGSSDGNMQVL
-885 RRLGLTANQRIATDM
+885 RRLGLTANQKIATDM
-900 RDDDDNVIYSYREVA
+900 LDDNGNIIYSYREVA
-915 YIPDSGIAND
+915 CIPESGIASD

-957 RYSAT
+957 RYSAK

-979 SATITVRHHIRDG
+979 STTITVRHHITDG
-992 SMKALEEIRDGILPG
+992 SMKALEEIRDGIIPG
-1007 LKDTLDDMAYGLAK
+1007 LKDSLDDMAYGLVK
-1021 HMNAFQYS
+1021 HVNAFQYS

-1043 FFNALGTKADAAKR
+1043 FFNQLGTKADAAKR

-1069 LIGAAMGKKKADG
+1069 LIGAAMGKKNSDG
-1082 LAVSGITGGSG
+1082 FALSGITGGSG

-1108 ILENHTLTVGGM
+1108 VLENHTLTVSGV
-1120 YDGMLSQ
+1120 YDAMLSQ
-1127 IGAEAASAKLMYTT
+1127 IGTEAASAKLMYTT

-1150 SQRQAVSGVNLDEE
+1150 FQRQACSGVNLDEE

>member
-1 MSSTFGGLEMGRNAI
+1 MSSTFGGLEMGRNAV

-59 GQGMHITDIERIRDE
+59 GQGMNITDIERIRDE
-74 FLDFQFRDEQ
+74 FLDFQFRDKQ

-93 NDLYDSIQNYI
+93 NDLYDSIQSYI

-116 DTFFTNIQTLQQTPE
+116 DTFFTNMQTLQQTPE

-166 ELKQAVAEANVM
+166 ELKQSVAEANTM
-178 LHDMAHLNLEI
+178 LHDIAHLNLEI

-202 YDQRDLLIDKLSQMM
+202 YDKRDLLIDKLSKMM
-217 DISYNEPLERNGIKG
+217 DISYNEPVERDGVKG

-249 RELSAH
+249 RELAAH
-255 AFMWDGQV
+255 AFMWDNQV
-263 YYDVQVGDNEFD
+263 YYDVQVSDNEFN
-275 IVSNKDVADAL
+275 IVSNPEIADAL

-301 ANGVEWTV
+301 ANGLEWTI

-315 CLETFAVQ
+315 CLDTFAVR
-323 TSAFEDG
+323 TSAFSTSTTSAGSGVLLNADSEDLPYK
-330 IILSHSSDN
+330 IQF
-339 TSEIPRK
+339 
-346 LSIRTFME
+346 RTLNE
-354 DDTPVI
+354 DSTPSV
-360 LTVKIDWDEDNQ
+360 LTVSIAKTASNTWELTGDID
-372 LWHLRAEKNGSE
+372 
-384 ICSYDYNDKDSD
+384 
-396 GNVILTAENLKDFMD
+396 
-411 IAVYSKKMGVLDGTT
+411 
-426 QGELQTTDSAL
+426 
-437 DWAINGSNA
+437 
-446 YFQVDLGD
+446 GD
-454 GQIGYT
+454 AA
-460 RYSSWQLD
+460 
-468 DDRYIVSP
+468 
-476 EGYKLIPAIQIPE
+476 KAF
-489 NTQTIQLS
+489 S
-497 STGVVSVILEGETT
+497 STISSTDLTTKNLSDFIDTAIKQGFNISVDESRLTENPDTYALLFSTDYDSPLE
-511 AQELGQITLASFSNP
+511 
-526 EGLQPLSGNSDVYG
+526 V
-540 VQMAENTVY
+540 
-549 VQTEDSGEPVLNY
+549 
-562 PGSNGTPQVI
+562 
-572 QNAIEKPVE
+572 
-581 VTVGGD
+581 
-587 SDLLATGIVAEVE
+587 
-600 NNAITFTADD
+600 
-610 YRAIELTDYSG
+610 TDYSG
-621 MLGGLTEAK
+621 MLGVLTEAK
-630 RELTGVNMR
+630 RELSSVNMR
-639 TEPTNL
+639 AEPTNL

-665 VTSDNFKASPSKG
+665 VTSENFKASPSKG

-709 SWNNSLQKWV
+709 SWNNSLGKWV

-724 SIDTKIIDSVNQDGD
+724 STESKIIESTNQYGEY
-739 HVLTVEDLT
+739 VVTVEDLT
-748 DFMADTFVNAV
+748 DFMSDTFVNAV
-759 NADNPALVNMSV
+759 NADNPALVNMTV

-792 LLSISDVEGDLAAR
+792 LISISDVEGDLAAR
-806 LGIVNKNPVITI
+806 LGIVNENPVITI

-885 RRLGLTANQRIATDM
+885 RRLGLTANQKIATDM
-900 RDDDDNVIYSYREVA
+900 VDNDGNIIYSYREIA
-915 YIPDSGIAND
+915 YIPDSGLAND
-925 ASFSLNN
+925 ASFTLNN

-941 FNKARR
+941 FSKARR
-947 IPATSGDSRE
+947 IPAVSGDTRE
-957 RYSAT
+957 RYSAKE
-962 SLSEVSEG
+962 LSDVSEG
-970 MWLNLKSAG
+970 MWLNLKNAG
-979 SATITVRHHIRDG
+979 STTITVRHHIRDG
-992 SMKALEEIRDGILPG
+992 SMKALEEIRDGIIPD
-1007 LKDTLDDMAYGLAK
+1007 LKDTLDNMAYGLAK
-1021 HMNAFQYS
+1021 HMNAYQYS

-1043 FFNALGTKADAAKR
+1043 FFNQLGTKADAAKR
-1057 LSVTDRMSADPS
+1057 LSVTDKISTDPS
-1069 LIGAAMGKKKADG
+1069 LIGAAMGKKNSDG
-1082 LAVSGITGGSG
+1082 FAVSGISGGSG

-1108 ILENHTLTVGGM
+1108 ILENHTLTVGGV

-1127 IGAEAASAKLMYTT
+1127 IGTEAASAKLMYTT

-1150 SQRQAVSGVNLDEE
+1150 SQRQACSGVNLDEE

>member
-59 GQGMHITDIERIRDE
+59 GQGMTITDIERIRDE
-74 FLDFQFRDEQ
+74 FLDFQFRDKQ

-93 NDLYDSIQNYI
+93 NDLYDSIQSYI

-166 ELKQAVAEANVM
+166 ELKQTVAEANTM
-178 LHDMAHLNLEI
+178 LYDMAHLNLEI
-189 SQAEALGQNANDL
+189 SEAEALGQNANDL
-202 YDQRDLLIDKLSQMM
+202 YDKRDLLIDKLSQMM
-217 DISYNEPLERNGIKG
+217 DISYNEPVERNGIKG

-249 RELSAH
+249 RELVAH
-255 AFMWDGQV
+255 AFMWDNQV
-263 YYDVQVGDNEFD
+263 YYDVQVSDNEFN
-275 IVSNKDVADAL
+275 IVSNPEIADAL

-301 ANGVEWTV
+301 ANGLEWTV

-315 CLETFAVQ
+315 CLDTFAVR
-323 TSAFEDG
+323 TSAFSTSTTSTTSGVLLDADSEDLPYKIQFRTLNEDG
-330 IILSHSSDN
+330 
-339 TSEIPRK
+339 
-346 LSIRTFME
+346 
-354 DDTPVI
+354 TPSI
-360 LTVKIDWDEDNQ
+360 LTVKIQKAANTWELTGDID
-372 LWHLRAEKNGSE
+372 G
-384 ICSYDYNDKDSD
+384 DS
-396 GNVILTAENLKDFMD
+396 TKTF
-411 IAVYSKKMGVLDGTT
+411 
-426 QGELQTTDSAL
+426 
-437 DWAINGSNA
+437 
-446 YFQVDLGD
+446 
-454 GQIGYT
+454 
-460 RYSSWQLD
+460 
-468 DDRYIVSP
+468 
-476 EGYKLIPAIQIPE
+476 
-489 NTQTIQLS
+489 S
-497 STGVVSVILEGETT
+497 STISSTDLTTKNLSDFIDTAIKKNFNISVQETRLTETPETYALVFSTDYDSPLE
-511 AQELGQITLASFSNP
+511 
-526 EGLQPLSGNSDVYG
+526 V
-540 VQMAENTVY
+540 
-549 VQTEDSGEPVLNY
+549 
-562 PGSNGTPQVI
+562 
-572 QNAIEKPVE
+572 
-581 VTVGGD
+581 
-587 SDLLATGIVAEVE
+587 
-600 NNAITFTADD
+600 
-610 YRAIELTDYSG
+610 TDYSG
-621 MLGGLTEAK
+621 MLGVLTEAK
-630 RELTGVNMR
+630 RELTSVTMR
-639 TEPTNL
+639 AEPANL

-694 TFRVGVSGDQVDFTA
+694 TFRVGVSGDQVDFSA
-709 SWNNSLQKWV
+709 SWNNSLGKWV

-724 SIDTKIIDSVNQDGD
+724 STETRIIDSVNQYGE
-739 HVLTVEDLT
+739 HVVTVEDLT
-748 DFMADTFVNAV
+748 DFMSDTFLNAV
-759 NADNPALVNMSV
+759 NSDNPALVKMNV

-776 SSGVMTQFYLE
+776 SSGIMTQFYLE

-806 LGIVNKNPVITI
+806 LGIVNENPVITI

-885 RRLGLTANQRIATDM
+885 RRLGLTANQKIATDM
-900 RDDDDNVIYSYREVA
+900 EDDDGNVIYSYREIA
-915 YIPDSGIAND
+915 YIPDTGLAND

-947 IPATSGDSRE
+947 IPAVSGDTRE
-957 RYSAT
+957 RYSAKE
-962 SLSEVSEG
+962 LSEVSEG
-970 MWLNLKSAG
+970 MWLNLKSTG
-979 SATITVRHHIRDG
+979 STTITVRHHIRDG
-992 SMKALEEIRDGILPG
+992 SMKALEEIRDGIIPD
-1007 LKDTLDDMAYGLAK
+1007 LKDTLDNMAYGLVR
-1021 HMNAFQYS
+1021 HMNALQYS

-1057 LSVTDRMSADPS
+1057 LSVTDRVSTDPS
-1069 LIGAAMGKKKADG
+1069 LIGAAMGKKNSDG
-1082 LAVSGITGGSG
+1082 FAVSGITGGSG

-1127 IGAEAASAKLMYTT
+1127 IGAEAASAKLMYST
-1141 QATVSEQID
+1141 QVTVSEQID
-1150 SQRQAVSGVNLDEE
+1150 SQRQACSGVNLDEE

>member
-1 MSSTFGGLEMGRNAI
+1 MSSTFGGLEMGRNAV

-43 VFRTVTPEDIP
+43 IFRTVTPEDIP

-59 GQGMHITDIERIRDE
+59 GQGMNITDIERIRDE

-104 SEPASSGIRSAM
+104 SEPDSSGIRAGM

-166 ELKQAVAEANVM
+166 ELKQAVAEANIM

-202 YDQRDLLIDKLSQMM
+202 YDKRDLLIDKLSQMM
-217 DISYNEPLERNGIKG
+217 DISYNEPKEHDGIKG

-249 RELSAH
+249 RELAAH
-255 AFMWDGQV
+255 AFMWDNQV
-263 YYDVQVGDNEFD
+263 YYDVQVSDNEFN
-275 IVSNKDVADAL
+275 IVSNPEIADAL

-301 ANGVEWTV
+301 ANGLEWTV

-315 CLETFAVQ
+315 CLETFAVRS
-323 TSAFEDG
+323 SAFTDG
-330 IILSHSSDN
+330 IILNAD
-339 TSEIPRK
+339 SEDIPYK
-346 LSIRTFME
+346 LQFRTLN
-354 DDTPVI
+354 DDGTPSI
-360 LTVKIDWDEDNQ
+360 LTVKIDKTDSGTWQ
-372 LWHLRAEKNGSE
+372 LRAELDGVAQDDLTTTTADENLTANTLSDFISGAAQKGFNLASE
-384 ICSYDYNDKDSD
+384 VEQDSQNSDSYSLMFRVDSD
-396 GNVILTAENLKDFMD
+396 
-411 IAVYSKKMGVLDGTT
+411 Y
-426 QGELQTTDSAL
+426 DS
-437 DWAINGSNA
+437 
-446 YFQVDLGD
+446 
-454 GQIGYT
+454 
-460 RYSSWQLD
+460 
-468 DDRYIVSP
+468 P
-476 EGYKLIPAIQIPE
+476 
-489 NTQTIQLS
+489 
-497 STGVVSVILEGETT
+497 LE
-511 AQELGQITLASFSNP
+511 
-526 EGLQPLSGNSDVYG
+526 V
-540 VQMAENTVY
+540 
-549 VQTEDSGEPVLNY
+549 
-562 PGSNGTPQVI
+562 
-572 QNAIEKPVE
+572 
-581 VTVGGD
+581 
-587 SDLLATGIVAEVE
+587 
-600 NNAITFTADD
+600 
-610 YRAIELTDYSG
+610 TDYSG
-621 MLGGLTEAK
+621 MLGVLTEAK
-630 RELTGVNMR
+630 RELTSVNMR
-639 TEPTNL
+639 TDPTNL

-665 VTSDNFKASPSKG
+665 VTSENFKASPSKG

-709 SWNNSLQKWV
+709 SWNNSLGKWV
-719 LSSDL
+719 LSSDM
-724 SIDTKIIDSVNQDGD
+724 STETRIIDSVNQYDE
-739 HVLTVEDLT
+739 HVVTVEDLT
-748 DFMADTFVNAV
+748 DFMSDTFLNAV
-759 NADNPALVNMSV
+759 NADNPALVNMTV

-776 SSGVMTQFYLE
+776 SSGVMTQFYLD
-787 SGDNH
+787 SGENH
-792 LLSISDVEGDLAAR
+792 LISISDVEGDLAAR
-806 LGIVNKNPVITI
+806 LGIVNENPVITI

-900 RDDDDNVIYSYREVA
+900 TDDDGNIIYSYREIA
-915 YIPDSGIAND
+915 YIPDSGLAND
-925 ASFSLNN
+925 ASFTLNN

-970 MWLNLKSAG
+970 MWLNLKNAG
-979 SATITVRHHIRDG
+979 STTITVRHHIRDG
-992 SMKALEEIRDGILPG
+992 SMKALEEIRDGIIPG
-1007 LKDTLDDMAYGLAK
+1007 LKSTLDDMAYGLVQ
-1021 HMNAFQYS
+1021 HMNAYQYS
-1029 GYGVGGDIT
+1029 GYGVGGDVT

-1043 FFNALGTKADAAKR
+1043 FFNQLGTKADAAKR
-1057 LSVTDRMSADPS
+1057 LSVTDRISADPS
-1069 LIGAAMGKKKADG
+1069 LVGAAMGKKNADG
-1082 LAVSGITGGSG
+1082 FALSGVTGGSG

-1108 ILENHTLTVGGM
+1108 ILENHTLTVGGV
-1120 YDGMLSQ
+1120 YEGMLSQ
-1127 IGAEAASAKLMYTT
+1127 IGAEAGSAKLMYTT
-1141 QATVSEQID
+1141 QAAVSEQIN